1 MATPPRLRGIPLNTA
16 STTDYRSFAPVYD
29 PAAIRFARKVNFAIG
44 AGIGI
49 GLAILLFLFFSSPAI
64 RATETSPDT
73 LVRVIFGFVLPILF
87 VMVGLLTIVLLTPRI
102 GFDLPGAYRAT
113 ADALREWLG
122 STAGDFPAPK
132 EKLTDELKE
141 SFATPVDSVRFIL
154 DADSESYLHRAA
166 QGIARLSPEAFELL
180 SKDEQ
185 TSILELDSTGRY
197 QLTVQGFDSS
207 S

>member
-1 MATPPRLRGIPLNTA
+1 MATPPLFRGIPLNTA

-44 AGIGI
+44 AGIGL

-73 LVRVIFGFVLPILF
+73 IVRVIFGFVLPIVF
-87 VMVGLLTIVLLTPRI
+87 CMVGLLTIVILTPRI

-141 SFATPVDSVRFIL
+141 SFSTPYESARFVL
-154 DADSESYLHRAA
+154 DGDSESYLLRAA
-166 QGIARLSPEAFELL
+166 QAIARLSPDSLELL

-185 TSILELDSTGRY
+185 TSLLQLDSTGRY
-197 QLTVQGFDSS
+197 QLTVQGFDSNS
-207 S
+207 